1 MNKLL
6 IWSLTSALAGF
17 LFGFDTVVISGAE
30 QSLQRMWGLS
40 DFMHGLAMSSAL
52 WGTVLGALLGGWP
65 TDRFGRRKTLLWIGV
80 LYFVSA
86 IGSAFAPEV
95 WSFTLARFIG
105 GLGVGASTVAAPL
118 YISEIAPAE
127 RRGRLAGLFQFNI
140 VLGILVAYLS
150 NWLLGGVGE
159 HAWRWMLGVEALPA
173 VIYALACFRI
183 PESPR
188 WLLGRKRDHAAAVE
202 TLRKIYPD
210 HSPEL
215 IEAKVSAIE
224 NSRDPKVEMAGFWS
238 LKKPILLAFLIAFFN
253 QLSGI
258 NAILYF
264 APRILG
270 LAGLENPLMASVAI
284 GVTNLIFTFVG
295 LRLIDFL
302 GRRTLLLIGS
312 VGYIASLGLCAWAF
326 SHFAEFGVI
335 SKASA
340 LNDLATKSIE
350 APAEVPAEKLAAA
363 RTELLAAA
371 AAPDYRGGA
380 IEIPE
385 TAAPARLKE
394 ISQAAQTE
402 AGKALQG
409 AGMLV
414 LIGIIAFIAS
424 HAVGQGA
431 VIWVFIAEI
440 FPTRFRATGQS
451 LGSFTHW
458 FFAAALTFAFPLL
471 ISSLAASMVFAIFCG
486 MMILQLI
493 WVIFLVP
500 ETKATSLEELETRMT
515 H

>member
-224 NSRDPKVEMAGFWS
+224 NSR
-238 LKKPILLAFLIAFFN
+238 
-253 QLSGI
+253 
-258 NAILYF
+258 
-264 APRILG
+264 
-270 LAGLENPLMASVAI
+270 ENPLMASVAI

-371 AAPDYRGGA
+371 AAPD
-380 IEIPE
+380 
-385 TAAPARLKE
+385 
-394 ISQAAQTE
+394 
-402 AGKALQG
+402 
-409 AGMLV
+409 
-414 LIGIIAFIAS
+414 
-424 HAVGQGA
+424 
-431 VIWVFIAEI
+431 
-440 FPTRFRATGQS
+440 
-451 LGSFTHW
+451 
-458 FFAAALTFAFPLL
+458 
-471 ISSLAASMVFAIFCG
+471 
-486 MMILQLI
+486 
-493 WVIFLVP
+493 
-500 ETKATSLEELETRMT
+500 
-515 H
+515 